1 MNTISFQWI
10 KINTNQVAMSD
21 YTNPKACRIV
31 FYLVPC
37 KMRINMAK
45 GFPLSIL

>member
-10 KINTNQVAMSD
+10 KINTNQVTMSD
-21 YTNPKACRIV
+21 YMNPKAYKIA

-37 KMRINMAK
+37 KMRINMVK
-45 GFPLSIL
+45 EFPPSIL